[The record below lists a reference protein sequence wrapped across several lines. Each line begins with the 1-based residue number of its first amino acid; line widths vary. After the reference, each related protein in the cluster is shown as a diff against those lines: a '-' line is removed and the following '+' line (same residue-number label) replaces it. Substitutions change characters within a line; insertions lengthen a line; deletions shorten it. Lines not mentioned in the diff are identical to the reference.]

1 MIQVSPRRTSRLLS
15 LVVLALGVMSMPGC
29 YTRVTKAKGIG
40 ADYSHP
46 DRYESSKPK
55 IDQLLDNAAGRQ
67 N

>member
-1 MIQVSPRRTSRLLS
+1 VIS
-15 LVVLALGVMSMPGC
+15 LREIYRAGSIVALAMGVVLLPGC

-55 IDQLLDNAAGRQ
+55 IDQLIDNATGRDR
-67 N
+67 